1 MSQDPWN
8 DWSDAWQAS
17 PPAPAAD
24 IDAIERRIR
33 RRLFWRSAQAAA
45 DIAACVFALALCL
58 WVLLMRHDAVS
69 RTIGVLGLAF
79 SLLGV
84 FIVIAARRPL
94 GAMADRSVVS
104 ALDWEIL
111 EVGSDI
117 RRSLGGLA
125 MAVGG
130 MAFLG
135 VIWVIARH
143 AQRLPADRWWLPVVG
158 LVIILGSLLWSGGL
172 LVRRRARRRRLQA
185 LRDEL
190 AGD

>member
-33 RRLFWRSAQAAA
+33 RRLMWRSAQATA
-45 DIAACVFALALCL
+45 DIAACALSLVLCI
-58 WVLLMRHDAVS
+58 WVLLMRDDAVS
-69 RTIGVLGLAF
+69 KTIGTLGLAF
-79 SLLGV
+79 SLFGV
-84 FIVIAARRPL
+84 FIVIAARRPSS
-94 GAMADRSVVS
+94 AMADRSVVS
-104 ALDWEIL
+104 ALDWEIV
-111 EVGSDI
+111 EIGSDI

-135 VIWVIARH
+135 MIWMIVLS